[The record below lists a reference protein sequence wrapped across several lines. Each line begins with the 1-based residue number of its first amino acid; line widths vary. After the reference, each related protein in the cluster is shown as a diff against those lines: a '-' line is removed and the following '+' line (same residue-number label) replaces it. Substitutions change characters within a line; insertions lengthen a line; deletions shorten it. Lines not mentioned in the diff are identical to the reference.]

1 MPLDPTP
8 VPEEL
13 RGLRVA
19 LLVAGGIAAY
29 KLVDLA
35 SALTQAGGEVRV
47 AMTASAS
54 RVVGAPSFRGVTG
67 NPVLT
72 GLWAADGAPE
82 PHVFLGDWAQLVL
95 VAPATANVIARIAHG
110 QSDDV
115 VTATVL
121 AARCPVIV
129 APAMNDAMWS
139 KKAVQDNIATLRQR
153 AMTVVDPEAGHL
165 ASGHV
170 GTGRLAGSGQL
181 LKAMADAARSRYDL
195 AGRRVVVTAG
205 GTREP
210 IDPVRFI
217 SNYSSGKMGF
227 ALAAAA
233 ADRGAQ
239 VVLVSTASHPTHHGV
254 DVRPVET
261 AEEMLAEL
269 RTQLSG
275 ADLLVMAAAVA
286 DFRPAK
292 LADHKIR
299 REETKRLTLDLEPIQ
314 DLVATLGGEKGSAG
328 VYRVG
333 FAAEGSDLDAKA
345 LDKMKRKG
353 LQAIVANDI
362 SRKDAG
368 FGSDYNA
375 GVILFA
381 DGAKQEIMRM
391 TKREMA
397 DRILDLVGP
406 RLALRGDVPPQGAG
420 PGEASSRHTPPLKN

>member
-1 MPLDPTP
+1 M
-8 VPEEL
+8 
-13 RGLRVA
+13 RVA

-54 RVVGAPSFRGVTG
+54 RFVGAPSFRGVTG

-121 AARCPVIV
+121 AARCPVVV

-139 KKAVQDNIATLRQR
+139 KSAVQENIATLKQR
-153 AMTVVDPEAGHL
+153 GMMVVEPESGHL

-181 LKAMADAARSRYDL
+181 LKAMADAAQLRYDL

-233 ADRGAQ
+233 SDRGAR
-239 VVLVSTASHPTHHGV
+239 VVLVSTAAHPVHHGV
-254 DVRPVET
+254 DVRQVET
-261 AEEMLAEL
+261 ADEMLTEL
-269 RTQLSG
+269 RKQLDG

-292 LADHKIR
+292 LANHKIR
-299 REETKRLTLDLEPIQ
+299 REETPRLTLDLEPIQ
-314 DLVATLGGEKGSAG
+314 DLVATLGGEKKSAG

-345 LDKMKRKG
+345 LEKMKRKG

-381 DGAKQEIMRM
+381 DGTRKEIDRM

-397 DRILDLVGP
+397 DRILDLVSP
-406 RLALRGDVPPQGAG
+406 RMTVKR
-420 PGEASSRHTPPLKN
+420 